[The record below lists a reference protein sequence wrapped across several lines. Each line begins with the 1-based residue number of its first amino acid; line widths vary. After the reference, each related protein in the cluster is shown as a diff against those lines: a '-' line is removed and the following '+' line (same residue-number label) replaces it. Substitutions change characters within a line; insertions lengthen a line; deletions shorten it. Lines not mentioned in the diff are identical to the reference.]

1 MSKNEKRLQKIKQN
15 PRHVRFD
22 DLDRVLHNYG
32 FERTQS
38 SKGTSHYYYT
48 LGEHTL
54 SIPYKRPF
62 LKRVYV
68 KNALKILDE
77 IDNESNE

>member
-1 MSKNEKRLQKIKQN
+1 MTKKDKRLQKIKQN

-22 DLDRVLHNYG
+22 DLDRVLLSYG

-38 SKGTSHYYYT
+38 GKGTSHYYYT

-62 LKRVYV
+62 LKSVYV
-68 KNALKILDE
+68 KKAVKILEE
-77 IDNESNE
+77 IDNE

>member
-1 MSKNEKRLQKIKQN
+1 MTKQEKRLKKIKQN

-22 DLDRVLHNYG
+22 DLDRVLIHYG

-38 SKGTSHYYYT
+38 GKGTSHYYYI
-48 LGEHTL
+48 LEEYRL

-62 LKRVYV
+62 LKVVYV
-68 KNALKILDE
+68 KEALKILEE
-77 IDNESNE
+77 IERES